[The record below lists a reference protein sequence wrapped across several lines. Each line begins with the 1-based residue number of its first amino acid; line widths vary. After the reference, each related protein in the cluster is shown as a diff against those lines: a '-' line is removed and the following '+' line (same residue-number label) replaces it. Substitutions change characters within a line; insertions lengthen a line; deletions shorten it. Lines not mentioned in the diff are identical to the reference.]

1 VNFKTWLA
9 LIDEAAASR
18 YSVEVNFR
26 TTDKEVV
33 ENYAKITLG
42 YVSAALKQNGYHV
55 KQVFEE
61 SPLRIIVSARNF
73 DDGEWAAVVTFNP
86 EHRCFVVS
94 KGFYNRDRKTVS
106 VQSSTKCMGNSAA
119 EITREL
125 RNTMFQLKS
134 QPDRHQEKLN
144 PVALKRGPKK

>member
-1 VNFKTWLA
+1 VDFKNWFNQ
-9 LIDEAAASR
+9 IDEAAASR

-42 YVSAALKQNGYHV
+42 FISAALKQSGYHV
-55 KQVFEE
+55 KQVFEQQ
-61 SPLRIIVSARNF
+61 PLRIIVSTRNF

-86 EHRCFVVS
+86 EHRCYIIS

-106 VQSSTKCMGNSAA
+106 VQSSQRCSGTSAA
-119 EITREL
+119 EITREV
-125 RNTMFQLKS
+125 RNIMHDLKG
-134 QPDRHQEKLN
+134 QPDRHMEKMK
-144 PVALKRGPKK
+144 PAHLKRGPKK

>member
-1 VNFKTWLA
+1 VDFKNWFNQ
-9 LIDEAAASR
+9 IDEAASSR

-42 YVSAALKQNGYHV
+42 FVSAALKQSGYHV
-55 KQVFEE
+55 KQMFDET
-61 SPLRIIVSARNF
+61 PLRIVVSSRNF

-86 EHRCFVVS
+86 EHRCFVIS

-106 VQSSTKCMGNSAA
+106 VQSSNKCSGNSPA
-119 EITREL
+119 EITKEL
-125 RNTMFQLKS
+125 RNLMFQLKG